1 MGEQQDPHSLATYL
15 ENHNN
20 YVEQIHNINGM
31 IDQYYGEGLPNLLQE
46 LDDVYH
52 DVAGVV
58 LESLTEGSK
67 KITEKTANM
76 TARWQKTSEAV
87 RTISAEKDLASFL
100 TSITIPDFVPVTR
113 HTFAPPPPKEITKE
127 AGLPLK
133 TCEIVLDKTVSAT
146 ARNRHEQLR
155 TEGKELE
162 EKIKLNSEAVES
174 LIRIQAKN
182 LDQQLFNKAN
192 EIQEEIS
199 KKRFELR
206 VAQIR
211 LAGIRARK
219 ILYAETE
226 KQPDESLCAVDGVT
240 AGGPSQKETGKIK
253 SKWVNA
259 FKNVK
264 GKQSPTVKPSAPVAT
279 GPPPVLENN
288 HQFQEYTYKNI
299 TPCDVC
305 SQVMKGHTRQG
316 LKCKL
321 CRMNVHAECQEK
333 VVKCQPKAKLQR
345 RVGSELGDD
354 DTGFHSGRASVE
366 PGCPPQQR
374 RQNYSNSKPPST
386 EGQGLVTDA
395 GESATVR
402 RKMGGS
408 YSRYTGPGLSRG
420 LTIDG
425 DLVDS
430 SGRKINTAAVTGNGV
445 LDSRAGSRLGSV
457 GPGSR
462 TA

>member
-1 MGEQQDPHSLATYL
+1 MG
-15 ENHNN
+15 
-20 YVEQIHNINGM
+20 
-31 IDQYYGEGLPNLLQE
+31 
-46 LDDVYH
+46 
-52 DVAGVV
+52 
-58 LESLTEGSK
+58 
-67 KITEKTANM
+67 
-76 TARWQKTSEAV
+76 
-87 RTISAEKDLASFL
+87 
-100 TSITIPDFVPVTR
+100 
-113 HTFAPPPPKEITKE
+113 
-127 AGLPLK
+127 
-133 TCEIVLDKTVSAT
+133 
-146 ARNRHEQLR
+146 
-155 TEGKELE
+155 
-162 EKIKLNSEAVES
+162 
-174 LIRIQAKN
+174 N

-264 GKQSPTVKPSAPVAT
+264 GKQATTVKPATPVAT

-345 RVGSELGDD
+345 RVGSEMGDD

-366 PGCPPQQR
+366 PGVPSLR
-374 RQNYSNSKPPST
+374 RQNSPLQQSRRGTRPLY
-386 EGQGLVTDA
+386 A
-395 GESATVR
+395 GRWAGPTPATQARVCP
-402 RKMGGS
+402 GAS
-408 YSRYTGPGLSRG
+408 LLTG
-420 LTIDG
+420 TWW
-425 DLVDS
+425 
-430 SGRKINTAAVTGNGV
+430 TAA
-445 LDSRAGSRLGSV
+445 AGRST
-457 GPGSR
+457 PPP
-462 TA
+462 

>member
-1 MGEQQDPHSLATYL
+1 MGL
-15 ENHNN
+15 
-20 YVEQIHNINGM
+20 
-31 IDQYYGEGLPNLLQE
+31 YYGEELPALLQE

-52 DVAGVV
+52 DVSAVV

-87 RTISAEKDLASFL
+87 KTISAKKDLASFL
-100 TSITIPDFVPVTR
+100 TSITIPDCVPVTR
-113 HTFAPPPPKEITKE
+113 HNFAPPPPKEVSKE

-133 TCEIVLDKTVSAT
+133 TCEIVLDKSVSAT
-146 ARNRHEQLR
+146 ARDRHEQLR
-155 TEGKELE
+155 AEGKDIE

-206 VAQIR
+206 VAQIK

-219 ILYAETE
+219 ILYAETD
-226 KQPDESLCAVDGVT
+226 KLQPDESLCAVDGVT
-240 AGGPSQKETGKIK
+240 AGGPSQKESGKLK

-264 GKQSPTVKPSAPVAT
+264 GKQAPTEKPAAPVAT
-279 GPPPVLENN
+279 GPPAVLDTS

-345 RVGSELGDD
+345 RPGSEMGDD
-354 DTGFHSGRASVE
+354 DNGFHSARASVE
-366 PGCPPQQR
+366 PGGPTLR
-374 RQNYSNSKPPST
+374 RNIFGNSKPASS
-386 EGQGLVTDA
+386 EGQNLLTVPGQAPDTQPGD
-395 GESATVR
+395 SAAVR
-402 RKMGGS
+402 KKVGGS
-408 YSRYTGPGLSRG
+408 YSRYTGPGLARG

-430 SGRKINTAAVTGNGV
+430 SGRKINTAP
-445 LDSRAGSRLGSV
+445 
-457 GPGSR
+457 PGEWS
-462 TA
+462 